1 MIAEVIIESNVK
13 TLNRHFDY
21 NIPKEME
28 NNILTVR
35 NVNVSYKNQK
45 KNIFSKTTY
54 QHVLK
59 DVSFEMKEGEIL
71 GLVGE
76 SGCGKSTLAKAILGL
91 VPYTG
96 EIVHASKFPQM
107 VFQDPY
113 GSLNPSKTIGWI
125 MEEPLRLRGPQ
136 GGGLLKP
143 EERRER
149 VIAMLHRVGLDEKL
163 IDRYPNQLSGGQRQR
178 ICIGTALM
186 QEPKLLIADEPVSAL
201 DVTIQA
207 QVLELLKQLKEEMGL
222 SILFISHDLR
232 VVYQMCNHVM
242 IMQKGQFVEMGVPEE
257 IYFAPKDPYTK
268 KLLES
273 AGIE

>member
-1 MIAEVIIESNVK
+1 
-13 TLNRHFDY
+13 
-21 NIPKEME
+21 ME

-178 ICIGTALM
+178 IILSMAAMLG
-186 QEPKLLIADEPVSAL
+186 KRLLLADEPTSALDEDSVGRVSAL
-201 DVTIQA
+201 FRRLTA
-207 QVLELLKQLKEEMGL
+207 GGTAVL
-222 SILFISHDLR
+222 SVSHNRAFLEACDR
-232 VVYQMCNHVM
+232 VV
-242 IMQKGQFVEMGVPEE
+242 
-257 IYFAPKDPYTK
+257 
-268 KLLES
+268 KL
-273 AGIE
+273 

>member
-1 MIAEVIIESNVK
+1 MKN
-13 TLNRHFDY
+13 D
-21 NIPKEME
+21 
-28 NNILTVR
+28 ILTVR

-91 VPYTG
+91 IPYTG
-96 EIVHASKFPQM
+96 EIVHVSKFPQM

-136 GGGLLKP
+136 GGELLKP
-143 EERRER
+143 AERKER

-163 IDRYPNQLSGGQRQR
+163 VNRYPNQLSGG
-178 ICIGTALM
+178 
-186 QEPKLLIADEPVSAL
+186 
-201 DVTIQA
+201 
-207 QVLELLKQLKEEMGL
+207 LELLKQLKEEMGL

-232 VVYQMCNHVM
+232 VVYQMCNRVM
-242 IMQKGQFVEMGVPEE
+242 IMQKGRFVEMGTPDE

>member
-1 MIAEVIIESNVK
+1 
-13 TLNRHFDY
+13 
-21 NIPKEME
+21 ME

-113 GSLNPSKTIGWI
+113 ASLDPRMTVGNIIGEQYDRSLLYDPSFTTAFREATETTNGSDTDK
-125 MEEPLRLRGPQ
+125 
-136 GGGLLKP
+136 
-143 EERRER
+143 
-149 VIAMLHRVGLDEKL
+149 
-163 IDRYPNQLSGGQRQR
+163 
-178 ICIGTALM
+178 
-186 QEPKLLIADEPVSAL
+186 
-201 DVTIQA
+201 
-207 QVLELLKQLKEEMGL
+207 
-222 SILFISHDLR
+222 
-232 VVYQMCNHVM
+232 
-242 IMQKGQFVEMGVPEE
+242 
-257 IYFAPKDPYTK
+257 
-268 KLLES
+268 
-273 AGIE
+273 AGMDQ

>member
-1 MIAEVIIESNVK
+1 M
-13 TLNRHFDY
+13 
-21 NIPKEME
+21 
-28 NNILTVR
+28 
-35 NVNVSYKNQK
+35 SYKNQK

-96 EIVHASKFPQM
+96 EIIHASKFPQM

-125 MEEPLRLRGPQ
+125 MEEPLRIQRKLPG
-136 GGGLLKP
+136 K
-143 EERRER
+143 ERRQKVLE
-149 VIAMLHRVGLDEKL
+149 MLKKVGLDEK
-163 IDRYPNQLSGGQRQR
+163 IADRYPNQLSGGQRQR
-178 ICIGTALM
+178 VCIGEALM
-186 QEPKLLIADEPVSAL
+186 TNPGLLVADEAVSAL

-207 QVLELLKQLKEEMGL
+207 QILELLEQLKEEMGL
-222 SILFISHDLR
+222 SILFISGQNAAEFLYDSRCLLGSLYHAHDSIIS
-232 VVYQMCNHVM
+232 CNT
-242 IMQKGQFVEMGVPEE
+242 
-257 IYFAPKDPYTK
+257 A
-268 KLLES
+268 
-273 AGIE
+273 

>member
-1 MIAEVIIESNVK
+1 MRQENLK
-13 TLNRHFDY
+13 NNRD
-21 NIPKEME
+21 
-28 NNILTVR
+28 ILLETR
-35 NVNVSYKNQK
+35 NLSVEFPLKKKSFFEKQKMLSAVS
-45 KNIFSKTTY
+45 
-54 QHVLK
+54 
-59 DVSFEMKEGEIL
+59 DVSIQIRKGETF

-96 EIVHASKFPQM
+96 EIIHASKFPQM

-186 QEPKLLIADEPVSAL
+186 
-201 DVTIQA
+201 
-207 QVLELLKQLKEEMGL
+207 
-222 SILFISHDLR
+222 
-232 VVYQMCNHVM
+232 
-242 IMQKGQFVEMGVPEE
+242 
-257 IYFAPKDPYTK
+257 
-268 KLLES
+268 
-273 AGIE
+273 

>member
-1 MIAEVIIESNVK
+1 MIA
-13 TLNRHFDY
+13 FDHVTY
-21 NIPKEME
+21 TYEGREQPSLRDCSFTVEPGE
-28 NNILTVR
+28 LILLT
-35 NVNVSYKNQK
+35 
-45 KNIFSKTTY
+45 
-54 QHVLK
+54 
-59 DVSFEMKEGEIL
+59 
-71 GLVGE
+71 GE

-96 EIVHASKFPQM
+96 EIIHASKFPQM

>member
-1 MIAEVIIESNVK
+1 
-13 TLNRHFDY
+13 
-21 NIPKEME
+21 ME

-178 ICIGTALM
+178 VAIARAVVTN
-186 QEPKLLIADEPVSAL
+186 PKLILADEPTGNL
-201 DVTIQA
+201 DSKNGAEVMNLLTELNKEGTTIIMVTHSQHDA
-207 QVLELLKQLKEEMGL
+207 SFAHRTVH
-222 SILFISHDLR
+222 LFDGS
-232 VVYQMCNHVM
+232 VVASVT
-242 IMQKGQFVEMGVPEE
+242 
-257 IYFAPKDPYTK
+257 A
-268 KLLES
+268 
-273 AGIE
+273 

>member
-1 MIAEVIIESNVK
+1 
-13 TLNRHFDY
+13 
-21 NIPKEME
+21 ME

-186 QEPKLLIADEPVSAL
+186 Q
-201 DVTIQA
+201 A